1 MKRYREFWANRT
13 ARNLL
18 ISAFPARL
26 AYSMIGLSIFFKA
39 EHATK
44 SIPIA
49 GLALGLNSLAGSFT
63 AGIRGAAIDKWGH
76 KWPIRIL
83 VPGYA
88 LGIIFENMSTTSTSI
103 VVWAFLLGISAP
115 PINISIRPLWRQI
128 FPEELVRSAYGV
140 DTAVMNSVGVIGPA
154 IATTL
159 ALSSHPG
166 SALLVCAISM
176 LIGGFALER
185 IIASRPWEHEKKIP
199 GESKLWKVPA
209 IQLLMIEGCFIGL
222 GWGFFDVGVPAYTTL
237 EGVPHRTAW
246 LFSIMAACN
255 VVGGLIAGLLK
266 KRRSSYRTMRSVYGA
281 WALFS
286 LPLYFTHPDWTLAVV
301 GGTLGLAGG
310 ALQVFYFEVLELV
323 RPSGSATAS
332 LGWLWT
338 VEGSMAAAGSAIGG
352 WVAKNISPQVCLGI
366 TTLMLG
372 FGYILMYSG
381 RKRFAAADIAPTER
395 ATTEAIGDTEDL
407 NN

>member
-1 MKRYREFWANRT
+1 M
-13 ARNLL
+13 
-18 ISAFPARL
+18 ISL
-26 AYSMIGLSIFFKA
+26 AIFFKA
-39 EHATK
+39 ENTTG

-63 AGIRGAAIDKWGH
+63 AGIRGSAIDRWGH

-88 LGIIFENMSTTSTSI
+88 FGIIMENMATSSTQI
-103 VVWAFLLGISAP
+103 LIWAFLLGISAP
-115 PINISIRPLWRQI
+115 PINISIRPLWKQI
-128 FPEELVRSAYGV
+128 FPEELVRGAYGV
-140 DTAVMNSVGVIGPA
+140 DTALMNSVGVIGPA

-176 LIGGFALER
+176 LVGGFSLER
-185 IIASRPWEHEKKIP
+185 IIASRSWEHEKKSPDQARLFKI
-199 GESKLWKVPA
+199 PA

-222 GWGFFDVGVPAYTTL
+222 GWGFFDVGVPAFTTL

-246 LFSIMAACN
+246 LFAIMSASN
-255 VVGGLIAGLLK
+255 VVGGLTAGLLK
-266 KRRSSYRTMRSVYGA
+266 KRRSSYRTMRAVYGS

-286 LPLYFTHPDWTLAVV
+286 LPLFFTYPDWTLALV
-301 GGTLGLAGG
+301 GAALGLSGG

-323 RPSGSATAS
+323 RPAGTATSS

-338 VEGSMAAAGSAIGG
+338 IEGSMAAAGAAMGG
-352 WVAKNISPQVCLGI
+352 FVAKNISPQACLGV
-366 TTLMLG
+366 TTLMLAI
-372 FGYILMYSG
+372 GYCIMVLG
-381 RKRFAAADIAPTER
+381 KNRLAQADISPTPA

-407 NN
+407 TN

>member
-18 ISAFPARL
+18 ISAFPARM

-39 EHATK
+39 EHTTK

-63 AGIRGAAIDKWGH
+63 AGIRGAAIDNWGH

-88 LGIIFENMSTTSTSI
+88 IGIIFENMSTTSTSI
-103 VVWAFLLGISAP
+103 LIWAFILGFSAP

-140 DTAVMNSVGVIGPA
+140 DTAVMNSVGVIGPV

-176 LIGGFALER
+176 LVGGFALER

-199 GESKLWKVPA
+199 GEAKLWKVPA

-222 GWGFFDVGVPAYTTL
+222 GWGFFDVGVPAYATL

-246 LFSIMAACN
+246 LFAVMAACN
-255 VVGGLIAGLLK
+255 VIGGLIAGLLK

-281 WALFS
+281 WAIFS
-286 LPLYFTHPDWTLAVV
+286 LPLYFTHPDWSLALV

-323 RPSGSATAS
+323 RPSGSATSS

-338 VEGSMAAAGSAIGG
+338 IEGSMASGGSAMGG
-352 WVAKNISPQVCLGI
+352 WVAKNISPQICLAI
-366 TTLMLG
+366 TTVMLG
-372 FGYILMYSG
+372 CGYVLMYSG
-381 RKRFAAADIAPTER
+381 RKRFSAADIEPTEL